1 MDPQHGPPPRQLWVP
16 RAASSLGG
24 ACAPSAAGGSRYA
37 ERTWEEDGGFD
48 GARTVTV
55 GTTRFRVYGTAGP
68 SSAAPRER
76 AAVCLVCIHGAGYTG
91 LSWAAF
97 ARELKGDAGFRVL
110 APDLRGHGATGSGGE
125 SYFGQ
130 VPDLSA
136 SQLVQD
142 VADVVRAL
150 AEEDA
155 AGPAHPA
162 VNLKG
167 VREVVLVGHS
177 MGGAVVARLAR
188 AWPLGDKIKLAGCA
202 VVDVVEG
209 SAMAGL
215 PTMKAL
221 LSKRP
226 VTFPSASAAVEWAVT
241 SGMSRNTQAARV
253 SIPSQLAPVDKSR
266 PEHPARRWRTDLSAT
281 EPHWR
286 GWFEGLSETFI
297 SCPAAKLL
305 LLAGTDRLD
314 TVLTRAQMMGK
325 FQMVI
330 LPEVGHAIQED
341 DPHGTAMAVKG
352 FVERMVLPPPG
363 LAKILAE
370 KAERQRRHEAARQ

>member
-1 MDPQHGPPPRQLWVP
+1 M
-16 RAASSLGG
+16 
-24 ACAPSAAGGSRYA
+24 
-37 ERTWEEDGGFD
+37 
-48 GARTVTV
+48 
-55 GTTRFRVYGTAGP
+55 
-68 SSAAPRER
+68 
-76 AAVCLVCIHGAGYTG
+76 CLVCLHGAGYTG
-91 LSWAAF
+91 LSWAPF
-97 ARELKGDAGFRVL
+97 ARELKGDSGFRVL

-130 VPDLSA
+130 APDLSA
-136 SQLVQD
+136 ARMVQD

-150 AEEDA
+150 LAADDGGGEET
-155 AGPAHPA
+155 AGSTHHPV

-167 VREVVLVGHS
+167 VKDIVLVGHS
-177 MGGAVVARLAR
+177 MGGAVAARLAA
-188 AWPLGDKIKLAGCA
+188 AWPHGVRVRLAGVV

-215 PTMKAL
+215 PAMKVL
-221 LSKRP
+221 LSRRP
-226 VTFPSASAAVEWAVT
+226 ETFPSEAAAVEWAVR
-241 SGMSRNTQAARV
+241 SGMSRNAQAARV
-253 SIPSQLAPVDKSR
+253 SIPSQLAPADEGR
-266 PEHPARRWRTDLSAT
+266 PDRPARRWRTDLSAT
-281 EPHWR
+281 EPHWG

-330 LPEVGHAIQED
+330 LPEVGHAIHED
-341 DPHGTAMAVKG
+341 DPRATAAAVKA

-370 KAERQRRHEAARQ
+370 KAERQRRAEAEGK